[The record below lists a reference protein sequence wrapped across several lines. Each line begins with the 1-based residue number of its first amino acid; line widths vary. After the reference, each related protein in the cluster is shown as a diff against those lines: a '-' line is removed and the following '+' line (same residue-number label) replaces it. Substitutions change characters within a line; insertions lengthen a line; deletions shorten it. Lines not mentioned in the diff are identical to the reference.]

1 MNRSGLISRPSRPR
15 SRAISRLVFRGI
27 SIAPWPAVTDRL
39 VEAMAGYARAA
50 RAGNAWRAYEADLRH
65 FAAWCEHHRLAPLSA
80 APATAADMTVGRT

>member
-39 VEAMAGYARAA
+39 VEAMAGYA
-50 RAGNAWRAYEADLRH
+50 WRAYEADLRH